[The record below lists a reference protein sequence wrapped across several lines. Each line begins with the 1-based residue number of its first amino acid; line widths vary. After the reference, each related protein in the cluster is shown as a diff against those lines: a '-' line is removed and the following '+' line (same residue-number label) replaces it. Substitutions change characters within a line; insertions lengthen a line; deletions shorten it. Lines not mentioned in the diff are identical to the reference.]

1 MSLVQQLELG
11 PCDLK
16 LDSSTRGR
24 LILRS
29 ELLQPIYSSRTPPLF
44 SSSGRH
50 VMLSRSFSIGIYRTD
65 FTGPG

>member
-24 LILRS
+24 LSPFILPARP
-29 ELLQPIYSSRTPPLF
+29 LSSHLPA
-44 SSSGRH
+44 G
-50 VMLSRSFSIGIYRTD
+50 M
-65 FTGPG
+65 